1 MGEWQPAPDWHVE
14 VVVRFCSTRTRSQ
27 MMKTGLKPGKRERLE
42 ARVTSE
48 QKALFQ
54 RAADLSGRSLSDFV
68 IRSVQAAAEEAIR
81 THQVLELTA
90 RETEA
95 FVAALEN
102 PPAPNERLRA
112 AARRYVEFTS
122 QQRA

>member
-1 MGEWQPAPDWHVE
+1 M
-14 VVVRFCSTRTRSQ
+14 RTA
-27 MMKTGLKPGKRERLE
+27 TGTGKRERLE
-42 ARVTSE
+42 ARITPE

-54 RAADLSGRSLSDFV
+54 RAADLTGRSLTDFV
-68 IRSVQAAAEEAIR
+68 ISSVQAAAEATIR

-95 FVAALEN
+95 FLEAIQH

-112 AARRYVEFTS
+112 AARQY
-122 QQRA
+122 RAASGR

>member
-1 MGEWQPAPDWHVE
+1 MMA
-14 VVVRFCSTRTRSQ
+14 TARS
-27 MMKTGLKPGKRERLE
+27 GNKRERLE
-42 ARVTSE
+42 ARITPE

-54 RAADLSGRSLSDFV
+54 RAADLAGRSLTDFV
-68 IRSVQAAAEEAIR
+68 VGSAQAAAEEIIR

-95 FVAALEN
+95 FSAALRN

-112 AARRYVEFTS
+112 AADRY
-122 QQRA
+122 RARGSR